1 MFKIYKGRGQRGNL
15 LSDSQVLRHTDLSAS
30 ANFSHRT
37 ASFTYVQ
44 LSAYH
49 THTVCIFCPHFLT
62 ALLKGQCKFPITLG
76 LTVFTQSPNAYVSLP
91 WPRQRLSLP
100 SRGEAGRPPHLQIV
114 TQSRYTDIFMVETI
128 LTRLSTYLQH
138 SRVLRHPHTLGGK
151 IIRDQ

>member
-1 MFKIYKGRGQRGNL
+1 MHDLTMHQSGLNKRINAPDAIITLLYRFYKLTEKAGFSRYIKAKYVLEHTSHREI

-76 LTVFTQSPNAYVSLP
+76 LTVFT
-91 WPRQRLSLP
+91 
-100 SRGEAGRPPHLQIV
+100 
-114 TQSRYTDIFMVETI
+114 
-128 LTRLSTYLQH
+128 
-138 SRVLRHPHTLGGK
+138 
-151 IIRDQ
+151 